1 MLTDSDPLLKFLTQP
16 LASSWKCLIHLLYWR
31 TLCPNNPSPGHQVA
45 AAQIS
50 IALQDLPLK
59 VLSCVIDT
67 GTKSA
72 APPQTAP
79 SVSRSPCTSGRG
91 NLGHR
96 ALLPGQCC
104 TGNHCWFLSP
114 STSSPSS
121 LCTRRFVSVS
131 GWWGECH
138 LLVI

>member
-72 APPQTAP
+72 APPRTAP

-104 TGNHCWFLSP
+104 TGSHCWFLSP